1 MNYDD
6 ELMLNK
12 WQKNTKEVL
21 QLVFFFFKSAWA
33 SVTILGSKLIFW
45 GKNLW
50 NKTLNE
56 KEENIMVG
64 IIKPGF

>member
-21 QLVFFFFKSAWA
+21 QLVFFFFKSA
-33 SVTILGSKLIFW
+33 
-45 GKNLW
+45 
-50 NKTLNE
+50 
-56 KEENIMVG
+56 
-64 IIKPGF
+64 